1 MERNQLQAFLKVAEL
16 RNFTQAADALYF
28 SQPAVTQQIQALERE
43 VGERLFERQGRR
55 VTLTPAGEAFYPF
68 VSRALAL
75 LEEGQAAVGEVRAGV
90 TGRVTMAAGPTT
102 TIFTLPPVLAT
113 FREACPRV
121 QLLVQTGTSREVTER
136 VADGRADIGIV
147 TTLYERDDLVHTAL
161 FEDEILFVC
170 RGDHALAD
178 RPPGDEKALTVD
190 GCSLWVKDVR
200 TNNEQPSTVNALSVA
215 GDGSERLAALVAEP
229 FILFPRGTGFRGYV
243 EQWFA
248 AREVAPRVTME
259 LDSVEAVKVLVE
271 AGLGVAALPR
281 VALRE
286 ELASGRLAPIL
297 ITGERPLYRQVYRV
311 LRRGKYVSRP
321 LEALLERLDALR
333 GENAL
338 ST

>member
-1 MERNQLQAFLKVAEL
+1 MERNQLRAFLKVAEL
-16 RNFTQAADALYF
+16 RNFTQAADSLYF

-75 LEEGQAAVGEVRAGV
+75 LDEGQAAVGEVRAGV

-102 TIFTLPPVLAT
+102 TIFTLPPVLT
-113 FREACPRV
+113 SFREDCPRV

-136 VADGRADIGIV
+136 VADGRADVGIV
-147 TTLYERDDLVHTAL
+147 TTLYERDDLEHAAL
-161 FEDEILFVC
+161 FQDEILFVA
-170 RGDHALAD
+170 RGDHPLAE
-178 RPPGDEKALTVD
+178 PTATVED
-190 GCSLWVKDVR
+190 G
-200 TNNEQPSTVNALSVA
+200 A
-215 GDGSERLAALVAEP
+215 ERLASLVAEP
-229 FILFPRGTGFRGYV
+229 FILFPRGTGFRAYV

-259 LDSVEAVKVLVE
+259 LDSVEAVKALVE
-271 AGLGVAALPR
+271 AGLGVAAVPR

-297 ITGERPLYRQVYRV
+297 LPGERPLYRQVYRL
-311 LRRGKYVSRP
+311 LRRGKYLSRP
-321 LEALLERLDALR
+321 LAALLERLDALR
-333 GENAL
+333 GENTL